1 MTVSSG
7 VLAEAHAS
15 KAWLTYTACV
25 SPGAYTRS
33 QCAFTGWQVAAG

>member
-7 VLAEAHAS
+7 ALADEHAS
-15 KAWLTYTACV
+15 KAWLTYSACV

-33 QCAFTGWQVAAG
+33 QCAVTGWHVAAG

>member
-7 VLAEAHAS
+7 ALSDEHAS
-15 KAWLTYTACV
+15 KAWLTYSACV

-33 QCAFTGWQVAAG
+33 QCAVTG

>member
-15 KAWLTYTACV
+15 KDGFSWAGASIWLPDSRTE
-25 SPGAYTRS
+25 
-33 QCAFTGWQVAAG
+33 